1 VPTLPLKLA
10 SFDSLPRPISVKTS
24 GSRVYVSDGNST
36 DVFIVI
42 GNTPTKASSATLGTS
57 SLATLSG
64 DVVFAAGT
72 DRRFRGLDWTV
83 AGTPVEL
90 FASDIAPS
98 GGTVNRIGSIQIA
111 GNRVFVA
118 AGDAGLL
125 SYDVTTFI
133 SPFPVRTYFGG
144 ATTSA
149 A

>member
-1 VPTLPLKLA
+1 MTLFPLLAQVSFSGNVPGGSPATGTVTLNGP
-10 SFDSLPRPISVKTS
+10 
-24 GSRVYVSDGNST
+24 
-36 DVFIVI
+36 
-42 GNTPTKASSATLGTS
+42 
-57 SLATLSG
+57 
-64 DVVFAAGT
+64 
-72 DRRFRGLDWTV
+72 
-83 AGTPVEL
+83 
-90 FASDIAPS
+90 APS

-149 A
+149 AWVDGKLYVNRAASGTGE